1 MGQRINFKVGD
12 IVTYMGQK
20 YEAVEVY
27 SYTAYLKG
35 LSKNKETICVGIG
48 DLIMGG
54 AYLENG
60 TKAISN

>member
-12 IVTYMGQK
+12 IVNYMGKQ

-27 SYTAYLKG
+27 SYMAYLRGFGK
-35 LSKNKETICVGIG
+35 SKEKICVGIG
-48 DLIMGG
+48 DLVVGG

-60 TKAISN
+60 SKAIR